1 MPTKSR
7 PSKTKSPAAPAG
19 PNPNEVT
26 ATSWSHLQ
34 DLLFEDSWNADIKR
48 HRSKHA
54 FRGNSNAVHKLEP
67 GLMRI
72 GGDYWEREKHLFRN
86 FKKYAH
92 RNVVEH
98 DSFWHWLSVA
108 QHHGLPTRLLDW
120 TYSPFVALHFATH
133 NIADFGIDGCVWKV
147 DYDQIHK
154 HLPTGLKKTLTSEGA
169 QIFTVDL
176 LDRATPD
183 LQALDN
189 MQSDIADFVIFF
201 EPPSIDDR
209 IVNQFAYFSVASSPK
224 LVIDDW
230 LTAIKTPRAW
240 TKVILPAALKW
251 EIRDKLDQANVSE
264 RVLFPGLDGLTQ
276 WLRRHYSKRP

>member
-1 MPTKSR
+1 MAAAKATIRKSNPGVTIK
-7 PSKTKSPAAPAG
+7 PSSH
-19 PNPNEVT
+19 EIT
-26 ATSWSHLQ
+26 ASSWGNLQ
-34 DLLFEDSWNADIKR
+34 DLLFDGSWNPTINR
-48 HRSKHA
+48 HRSRHA
-54 FRGNSNAVHKLEP
+54 FRGNSNVSHKLEP

-72 GGDYWEREKHLFRN
+72 GGEYWTRERHLFRN

-92 RNVVEH
+92 RNVVEQ

-120 TYSPFVALHFATH
+120 TYSPLVAMHFATSNLAH
-133 NIADFGIDGCVWKV
+133 FGIDGCVWKV

-154 HLPTGLKKTLTSEGA
+154 HLPNGLRKTLADEGA

-176 LDRATPD
+176 LDKTARD
-183 LQALDN
+183 LPALDS
-189 MQSDIADFVIFF
+189 MPSDLADFVIFF

-209 IVNQFAYFSVASSPK
+209 IVNQFAYFSVASNPQ

-230 LTAIKTPRAW
+230 LMNVREPNAW
-240 TKVILPAALKW
+240 TKIIIPATLKW
-251 EIRDKLDQANVSE
+251 EIRDKLDQANLSE

-276 WLRRHYSKRP
+276 WLKRHYTKRP